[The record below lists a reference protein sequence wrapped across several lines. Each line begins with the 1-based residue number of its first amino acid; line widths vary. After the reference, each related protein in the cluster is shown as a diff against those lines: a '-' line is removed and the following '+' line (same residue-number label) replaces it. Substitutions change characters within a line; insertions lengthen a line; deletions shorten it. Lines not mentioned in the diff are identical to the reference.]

1 MKSEDKQCD
10 TTASC
15 DAKDSKTCCSP
26 KGSCCKKCPGKMI
39 KNILCLICK
48 VAKIAV
54 FVGLAL
60 VLFDVHAMFKIHNE
74 MAAMPSAAM
83 MQQASGQAA

>member
-1 MKSEDKQCD
+1 MKSDDKKCETGACD
-10 TTASC
+10 STDSKACGNASC
-15 DAKDSKTCCSP
+15 P
-26 KGSCCKKCPGKMI
+26 CCKKCPGKMI
-39 KNILCLICK
+39 KNILCIICK
-48 VAKIAV
+48 ISKIAV

-74 MAAMPSAAM
+74 MSAMPSAAM